1 MPKKL
6 LVVGGGDGGTILAN
20 RLARRLSREE
30 LEIEVIDKEQTHYYQ
45 PGFLF
50 VAFGET
56 SREKI
61 SKPRRKLYSP
71 GVRFTEAEVEKID
84 LGEREVRL
92 KGGERRSYDYL
103 VIATGS
109 VLNYGDV
116 EGFKEG
122 ANHIWTIEDAEKLY
136 RDLKNFKG
144 GSVVVGIGG
153 LTYKCPVAP
162 LEIAFLLD
170 EFLRVRGIR
179 EKSEIKFVSPLER
192 PYGPRLLNRVILE
205 NMRVRGIEPVTFFTV
220 DRIDPERKE
229 VHSMEGDSLKYD
241 MLILSPPHRGA
252 DVILNSG
259 IGDDEGWIPVD
270 KHYLN
275 VSGYDDAFAIGD
287 ATNLPVP
294 KTGVIAH
301 FEASSVADNIYY
313 ELKGLEKRTM
323 FDGQSFCIIEM
334 GREQASAQVS
344 NYYYTEA
351 PGLIPTRVLHLA
363 KLAMNTMYW
372 TCILGGYI

>member
-6 LVVGGGDGGTILAN
+6 LIVGGGDGGTILAN
-20 RLARRLSREE
+20 RLARRVKRDD
-30 LEIEVIDKEQTHYYQ
+30 LEIEVIDKEETHFYQ

-56 SREKI
+56 DRRSI
-61 SKPRRKLYSP
+61 SKQRARLYSP
-71 GVRFTEAEVEKID
+71 GVRFTRAEVRRID
-84 LGEREVRL
+84 LGRREVEL
-92 KGGERRSYDYL
+92 KDGGRKSYDYL

-109 VLNYGDV
+109 ALNYDDIP
-116 EGFKEG
+116 GFKEG
-122 ANHIWTIEDAEKLY
+122 ANHIWTLEDAERLHQA
-136 RDLKNFKG
+136 LKNFKG
-144 GSVVVGIGG
+144 GSVVIGVGG

-162 LEIAFLLD
+162 LEIAFLTD
-170 EFLRVRGIR
+170 EFLRSRGLR

-192 PYGPRLLNRVILE
+192 PYGPRLLNRVIVE
-205 NMRVRGIEPVTFFTV
+205 SMKERGIEPVTFFTV
-220 DRIDPERKE
+220 DSIDPQRRE
-229 VHSMEGDSLKYD
+229 VHSLEGDSLKYD

-252 DVILNSG
+252 EVILNSG

-270 KHYLN
+270 RHYLRIRD
-275 VSGYDDAFAIGD
+275 YDDAFAIGD

-301 FEASSVADNIYY
+301 FEASTVADNLYY
-313 ELKGLEKRTM
+313 ELRGMERRSM

-363 KLAMNTMYW
+363 KLSMNTMYW